1 MDLELSSRTYIVSG
15 GSKGLGLATAE
26 ALVREGAKV
35 VLLARDDA
43 RLQAVR
49 ERLGSAAAALTG
61 DLDDPALAQRAIE
74 VAHDH
79 FGRLDGALVSVG
91 GPPAGSVLSSTDD
104 QWTAAFGTVFLGG
117 LRLMRE
123 VARATAVENSPSPGR
138 GSSIAVVLS
147 SSAVQVLSGISIS
160 NGLRPGLAMLVTDL
174 ADEVGPKDVRVNGLL
189 PGRFDTE
196 RIRELDAAS
205 GDADA
210 NRIRLSADIPLRRYG
225 RAEEFAQVATF
236 LLSPAS
242 SYVTGTVIAVDG
254 GVTRVP

>member
-1 MDLELSSRTYIVSG
+1 
-15 GSKGLGLATAE
+15 
-26 ALVREGAKV
+26 
-35 VLLARDDA
+35 
-43 RLQAVR
+43 
-49 ERLGSAAAALTG
+49 
-61 DLDDPALAQRAIE
+61 
-74 VAHDH
+74 
-79 FGRLDGALVSVG
+79 
-91 GPPAGSVLSSTDD
+91 
-104 QWTAAFGTVFLGG
+104 
-117 LRLMRE
+117 MRE
-123 VARATAVENSPSPGR
+123 VARATAVENSSSPGR

>member
-1 MDLELSSRTYIVSG
+1 MRPP
-15 GSKGLGLATAE
+15 
-26 ALVREGAKV
+26 
-35 VLLARDDA
+35 
-43 RLQAVR
+43 
-49 ERLGSAAAALTG
+49 ALT
-61 DLDDPALAQRAIE
+61 LHPQRLA
-74 VAHDH
+74 
-79 FGRLDGALVSVG
+79 
-91 GPPAGSVLSSTDD
+91 
-104 QWTAAFGTVFLGG
+104 
-117 LRLMRE
+117 
-123 VARATAVENSPSPGR
+123 
-138 GSSIAVVLS
+138 
-147 SSAVQVLSGISIS
+147 
-160 NGLRPGLAMLVTDL
+160 
-174 ADEVGPKDVRVNGLL
+174 GLL

>member
-1 MDLELSSRTYIVSG
+1 MDLELASRTYIVSG

-35 VLLARDDA
+35 VLLSRDEP
-43 RLQAVR
+43 RLQSVADRLGDSAISVPGDLNDPQLAFRAIDVAR
-49 ERLGSAAAALTG
+49 ER
-61 DLDDPALAQRAIE
+61 
-74 VAHDH
+74 

-91 GPPAGSVLSSTDD
+91 GPPAGTVLSTTDD
-104 QWTAAFGTVFLGG
+104 QWYSAFGTVFLGG

-123 VARATAVENSPSPGR
+123 VARAASVEESLRPGL
-138 GSSIAVVLS
+138 GASIAIVLS
-147 SSAVQVLSGISIS
+147 SSAVQVLSGITIS

-196 RIRELDAAS
+196 RVRELDALS
-205 GDADA
+205 GDADQ
-210 NRIRLSADIPLRRYG
+210 NRARLSAGIPLRRYG
-225 RAEEFAQVATF
+225 HAEEFAQVATF
-236 LLSPAS
+236 LLSPAA

-254 GVTRVP
+254 GSTRVP